1 MNSFRTLLKVSWVF
15 TVRNLAQ
22 RVSMATTAAEPVSVK
37 MMAIVIPEPETVS
50 VVPDTKASDVK
61 RNVR

>member
-1 MNSFRTLLKVSWVF
+1 
-15 TVRNLAQ
+15 
-22 RVSMATTAAEPVSVK
+22 MATTAAEPVSVK
-37 MMAIVIPEPETVS
+37 MMAIVIPEPETVY